1 MPCFGGG
8 DGRDGQGSGLV
19 GPPPAQGPVQAQGGE
34 REQAGGGADAA
45 EGAVAL
51 QGAAG
56 HLADPVTSASTP
68 SPMAS
73 TLRLWPSSPVIT
85 DAVPDSSP
93 KADRDPDQP

>member
-1 MPCFGGG
+1 
-8 DGRDGQGSGLV
+8 
-19 GPPPAQGPVQAQGGE
+19 
-34 REQAGGGADAA
+34 
-45 EGAVAL
+45 L

-85 DAVPDSSP
+85 DAVPDSRP
-93 KADRDPDQP
+93 KPTEIQTSRSAAVICLARARSGGERLATGH